1 MAATAYTARSMS
13 DPCAPAIRTLPR
25 LALLPALLPALL
37 SLFLASLPV
46 QAQSTVIQPENVRM
60 DYAQVL
66 RVEPVFQVLR
76 ATRLE
81 EQCDGRPIPPK
92 SPPKGFSR
100 IVGVVKD
107 ALGDKPADQKPAA
120 TNGEDCRMVSVQRE
134 FRRPIAFDVDYMYK
148 GMKYRSRLPHDPGNR
163 LRIRVSVTPWVE
175 PASD

>member
-13 DPCAPAIRTLPR
+13 DPCAPAIRTLLR
-25 LALLPALLPALL
+25 LAVLPVMLLLP
-37 SLFLASLPV
+37 LASPPV
-46 QAQSTVIQPENVRM
+46 LAQSTVIQNVRM

-81 EQCDGRPIPPK
+81 QQCDGKPVPPK
-92 SPPKGFSR
+92 SPPKGLSR
-100 IVGVVKD
+100 IVGAVKN
-107 ALGDKPADQKPAA
+107 ALGDSPAETKPAA
-120 TNGEDCRMVSVQRE
+120 VDEDCRMVSVQRE

-163 LRIRVSVTPWVE
+163 LRIRVSVTPWVA
-175 PASD
+175 PAGDQ